1 MSIYAQFWF
10 DTEDFITPEADDA
23 LYLLLVM
30 LKERNIPT
38 TFKLVAEKARMLE
51 RRNRYD
57 IIGLLRSCDNFEI
70 GYHTDMHSAHPT
82 TSEYCEEMGFEE
94 GRAAFYAR
102 ENPGRLDV
110 ERIIGKK
117 CICYGQPGNSW
128 SPQAFPAL
136 LQMDIKL
143 YMDCHDVIGGWNK
156 EPYWFG
162 GLLNYLNVPYYRMDL
177 TPDYAANMQKA
188 REEFKSRFADNSKA
202 DKNMKDMFINV
213 FYHPCEF
220 SCTEF
225 YDLNFARGK
234 NPARENWKPANL
246 RPADEMRGLVDNLGD
261 YLDFM
266 LEQGVKIIS
275 MADLLKMES
284 AINHINKN
292 CEIPED
298 LMNELVERA
307 SNGLVDYLKY
317 GNYSISAVE
326 KLSLL
331 ARKYL
336 NKPLTCS
343 FAYGP
348 EKDFKSTAEYAD
360 AEELAKAV
368 YHFFEN
374 NKNNKIAALPDYF
387 NVSGE
392 KISPLDAAVILAQ
405 AISSGNSERKD
416 VERKLVNLVTEND
429 DWSGWIIHEE
439 DFKVP
444 KMLELARLQMW
455 TYKPAVFE

>member
-1 MSIYAQFWF
+1 MSNIYAQFWF

-30 LKERNIPT
+30 LKEKKIPV

-57 IIGLLRSCDNFEI
+57 IIGLLHSCDNFEI
-70 GYHTDMHSAHPT
+70 GYHTENHSVHPT
-82 TSEYCEEMGFEE
+82 VSEYCEQMGFEE

-110 ERIIGKK
+110 ERITGKK

-128 SPQAFPAL
+128 SAQSFPAL
-136 LQMDIKL
+136 SQMDIKL

-162 GLLNYLNVPYYRMDL
+162 GLLNYLNVPYLRMEL
-177 TPDYAANMQKA
+177 SPDYKKNMQTA
-188 REEFKSRFADNSKA
+188 REEFKSRFA
-202 DKNMKDMFINV
+202 KDDAPQFINI

-225 YDLNFARGK
+225 YDLNFAYGK

-246 RPADEMRGLVDNLGD
+246 RPAEEMSGLVDNLGEF
-261 YLDFM
+261 LDF
-266 LEQGVKIIS
+266 LIEQGVKIIS
-275 MADLLKMES
+275 ASELLNMEAS
-284 AINHINKN
+284 KN
-292 CEIPED
+292 GEIPEKIVR
-298 LMNELVERA
+298 EWAEKA
-307 SNGLVDYLKY
+307 SNGTVDYIAQD
-317 GNYSISAVE
+317 GYSISAIE
-326 KLSLL
+326 GLSLA
-331 ARKYL
+331 ARKIL

-348 EKDFKSTAEYAD
+348 EREFKSTSKNID
-360 AEELAKAV
+360 AEELAKTV
-368 YHFFEN
+368 YEFFEH
-374 NKNNKIAALPDYF
+374 NKDNKIAALPDYF
-387 NVSGE
+387 EATGE
-392 KISPLDAAVILAQ
+392 KISPLDAAVILSQ
-405 AISSGNSERKD
+405 AILGKSADCESRLAPAD
-416 VERKLVNLVTEND
+416 LVTKND
-429 DWSGWIIHEE
+429 DWSGWIIHEK
-439 DFKVP
+439 DFKARNI
-444 KMLELARLQMW
+444 LELARLQMW